1 MTAQQKYKLWCDSVD
16 SQYLSQLQ
24 SMQGDNLA
32 IEDAFSKDLEFG
44 TAGMRGLM
52 GMGSNRINVYTI
64 KKATIGI
71 AKYLQQT
78 NQDKNIKVV
87 VSYDNRR
94 DGKLFA
100 QIVSRVL
107 ENNNISCQIFQ
118 QPTPTPILVYATRYL
133 DCDLGIMITASHNPK
148 EYNGYK
154 IFERS
159 GSQVIDTTL
168 ISQLID
174 EVDVFQDIVDDIGFD
189 VKYLDDS
196 IVQQYFQEL
205 NKKYD
210 SFNVSSIK
218 DIKVV
223 YTPLNGTG
231 STIVPELLARYGNC
245 PFVVPE
251 QGYCNPDFETCPN
264 PNPEHLD
271 SFELGL
277 KYAKLNDADI
287 VVATDP
293 DADRI
298 GVMVRH
304 GDGYVYINGNQMG
317 ILLTEFLLSQNAT
330 SNNKVL
336 NPIVVR
342 TIVTGN
348 LVDKIADKYGATI
361 RETLT
366 GFKYIGNIIRELR
379 ENSEEHRYLIGF
391 EESMGYLIGTHV
403 GDKDAMITVLAIM
416 QLMAY
421 CKAKNISL
429 IEKLNEIYS
438 EFGYFS
444 SQTLSLRIDT
454 NKVQSYLNSLRQA
467 PPTNFAS
474 YLIQS
479 FQDYSN
485 HTNKLMCANV
495 LSYKLENGV
504 SVILRPSGTEPLL
517 KIYLMASLTENQNN
531 KIIGD
536 LKTYFSNLKAFA

>member
-1 MTAQQKYKLWCDSVD
+1 
-16 SQYLSQLQ
+16 
-24 SMQGDNLA
+24 
-32 IEDAFSKDLEFG
+32 
-44 TAGMRGLM
+44 
-52 GMGSNRINVYTI
+52 
-64 KKATIGI
+64 
-71 AKYLQQT
+71 
-78 NQDKNIKVV
+78 
-87 VSYDNRR
+87 
-94 DGKLFA
+94 
-100 QIVSRVL
+100 
-107 ENNNISCQIFQ
+107 
-118 QPTPTPILVYATRYL
+118 
-133 DCDLGIMITASHNPK
+133 
-148 EYNGYK
+148 
-154 IFERS
+154 
-159 GSQVIDTTL
+159 
-168 ISQLID
+168 
-174 EVDVFQDIVDDIGFD
+174 
-189 VKYLDDS
+189 
-196 IVQQYFQEL
+196 
-205 NKKYD
+205 
-210 SFNVSSIK
+210 
-218 DIKVV
+218 
-223 YTPLNGTG
+223 
-231 STIVPELLARYGNC
+231 
-245 PFVVPE
+245 
-251 QGYCNPDFETCPN
+251 
-264 PNPEHLD
+264 
-271 SFELGL
+271 
-277 KYAKLNDADI
+277 
-287 VVATDP
+287 
-293 DADRI
+293 
-298 GVMVRH
+298 
-304 GDGYVYINGNQMG
+304 
-317 ILLTEFLLSQNAT
+317 LLSQNAT